1 MAKYQLKVKDN
12 KVLLMRGNAVYA
24 EVTHQVDANTADLVT
39 VEAVDESDHKKQVTL
54 RFLLGDST
62 REATITKGSFQTEET
77 SNETTQTSQA
87 PTEESNEQDSQ
98 GDETPEETPEVPD
111 EAPSDNHNEEESTH
125 EEVKKPTVDIA
136 AIRAARSRSTAA
148 TRGDLSIVA
157 QRRMS
162 KADKLAKWI
171 NERRNVKVTKQ

>member
-62 REATITKGSFQTEET
+62 REATITKGSFQTEEAP
-77 SNETTQTSQA
+77 NETAQTTQTS
-87 PTEESNEQDSQ
+87 TEESNEQGPQS
-98 GDETPEETPEVPD
+98 DEAPEETTETPD
-111 EAPSDNHNEEESTH
+111 EAPADNHNEEGSH
-125 EEVKKPTVDIA
+125 EEVKKPTIDIA

>member
-77 SNETTQTSQA
+77 PNETAQTTQTS
-87 PTEESNEQDSQ
+87 TEESNEQGPQS
-98 GDETPEETPEVPD
+98 DEAPEETTETPD
-111 EAPSDNHNEEESTH
+111 EAPADNHNEEGSH
-125 EEVKKPTVDIA
+125 EEVKKPTIDIA